1 MSIVNFN
8 NIIDE
13 FEEQEKPRVK
23 GFDIQVRMESGGGH
37 TLVYI
42 EGSFPDDFDFS
53 KFKKILGKKFNVNV
67 ACKKDDKGDYYYVLT
82 GKIREQVI
90 AFLKELGFLPD
101 N

>member
-13 FEEQEKPRVK
+13 LEEHEISRVK
-23 GFDIQVRMESGGGH
+23 GFDIHIRMESGGRH

-42 EGSFPDDFDFS
+42 EGSFPDDFDYL

-67 ACKKDDKGDYYYVLT
+67 ACKKDDNGNYYYVLT

-90 AFLKELGFLPD
+90 AFLKELGLLPEH
-101 N
+101 

>member
-1 MSIVNFN
+1 MSIVNLN

-23 GFDIQVRMESGGGH
+23 GFDIRVRMESGGRH

-42 EGSFPDDFDFS
+42 EGTFPDDFDFP
-53 KFKKILGKKFNVNV
+53 KFKKSLGKKFNVNV
-67 ACKKDDKGDYYYVLT
+67 AFKKDDSGNHYYVLT

-90 AFLKELGFLPD
+90 AYLKELGLLPEH
-101 N
+101 

>member
-13 FEEQEKPRVK
+13 FEEQEKPRVQ
-23 GFDIQVRMESGGGH
+23 GFNIRVRMESGGRH

-42 EGSFPDDFDFS
+42 EGTFPDDFDYLRL
-53 KFKKILGKKFNVNV
+53 KKMLGKKFNVNV
-67 ACKKDDKGDYYYVLT
+67 ACKKDDNGEHYYVLT

-90 AFLKELGFLPD
+90 AYLKELGFLSEH
-101 N
+101 